1 MTLNLFVR
9 KLHRSLSLAF
19 TLAVLANIAVMFSGA
34 QIMWVGFLALVPL
47 IPLLITGVYL
57 FALPYLKGLK
67 PG

>member
-9 KLHRSLSLAF
+9 KLHRWLSLAF

-47 IPLLITGVYL
+47 ISLLITGLYL
-57 FALPYLKGLK
+57 FTQPYLIGLK